1 MTPDNLNYYTSKGR
15 AAIGRYCELEGLKE
29 VKALKAGMDFR
40 RPECRREVW
49 LRFYEFHL
57 KYRSHPGAVYYVM
70 PYLFKKLKMTQ
81 EQRLWFAFINGNSQH
96 VVSTLTIFRRF
107 PDFER
112 LDFKKLSAYFN
123 ENYASFG
130 WDIDRRYHR
139 KEFLRAVEVYRSL
152 CDGSQVDFFKQ
163 FTVKNDEEETFR
175 RTWAKV
181 RKDFWGFGRLSTFS
195 YLEYLRIAGL
205 SLDCDDLLLEDM
217 SGSKSHRNGLAKV
230 LGRDDLDW
238 HAPGFDGDYVPGQVA
253 WLKAEAAQLRK
264 EARARFKGRDF
275 AYDVGY
281 FTMES
286 TFCTYKSWHRK
297 NRRYPNIYNDLF
309 FRRIRDSERAF
320 PEEDYSMLWAAR
332 WAALPP
338 HLRLESSPN
347 DPGLCP
353 AKQNHYRDTGQVVM
367 MDKEW
372 SCFKN
377 DFNRGARG
385 IINTV

>member
-1 MTPDNLNYYTSKGR
+1 
-15 AAIGRYCELEGLKE
+15 
-29 VKALKAGMDFR
+29 
-40 RPECRREVW
+40 
-49 LRFYEFHL
+49 
-57 KYRSHPGAVYYVM
+57 
-70 PYLFKKLKMTQ
+70 
-81 EQRLWFAFINGNSQH
+81 
-96 VVSTLTIFRRF
+96 
-107 PDFER
+107 
-112 LDFKKLSAYFN
+112 
-123 ENYASFG
+123 
-130 WDIDRRYHR
+130 
-139 KEFLRAVEVYRSL
+139 LRAVEVYRSL

-175 RTWAKV
+175 RVWAKV

-195 YLEYLRIAGL
+195 YLEYLRISGL
-205 SLDCDDLLLEDM
+205 PLDCDDLLLEDM

-332 WAALPP
+332 RAALPA
-338 HLRLESSPN
+338 HLRLEDCPN

-353 AKQNHYRDTGQVVM
+353 AKQNWYRETGQVIM
-367 MDKEW
+367 MDHEW
-372 SCFKN
+372 PCFKN